1 LFPPCW
7 QKIQPPHFD
16 YAGGSVIQEP
26 DLRARA
32 TDLVASVVDALP
44 RTRGLIGVDIVLGEE
59 QDGSADFA
67 IEVNPRLTTSYVGLR
82 CVSDQNLAH
91 AMLASSIG
99 EAVDLS
105 FRLDRLDFVATG
117 KVRRHDPTA

>member
-1 LFPPCW
+1 
-7 QKIQPPHFD
+7 
-16 YAGGSVIQEP
+16 
-26 DLRARA
+26 
-32 TDLVASVVDALP
+32 VDALP